1 MGALRGVKRDAW
13 EGGHRIPFI
22 ARWPGHTPAG
32 KKSDQFLILTDLM
45 ATCAAITGSP
55 LPADAAEDSL
65 NMLPALTGGKVERE
79 AGVMVGISGK
89 AALRQGDWVL
99 IAAPTGRENPTP
111 RGEPDWFS
119 EQRGYQPHDRKYELF
134 NLRDDPAQRT
144 NRAATEPDRVAAMLA
159 LLQKYQSAGRSVPAR

>member
-13 EGGHRIPFI
+13 EGGHRVPFI

-79 AGVMVGISGK
+79 AGVTVGISGK